1 MDGFTVFMLAIVCVG
16 APVTLGIGSEMFKSW
31 LRHKETMAT
40 ALNAQTAEKA
50 AQYAA
55 HTERLEQ
62 RVRVLERIATDRG
75 SGVADEIE
83 RLRTEP
89 TPSKA
94 ILPPTSPSIVLT
106 ARNPS
111 LVEGE
116 IR

>member
-55 HTERLEQ
+55 HNERLEQ
-62 RVRVLERIATDRG
+62 RVRVLERIVTDRG
-75 SGVADEIE
+75 IELSNEIDL
-83 RLRTEP
+83 LRDAAP
-89 TPSKA
+89 TPSLA
-94 ILPPTSPSIVLT
+94 DRPL
-106 ARNPS
+106 N
-111 LVEGE
+111 
-116 IR
+116 